1 MKKNSCLL
9 LGLVAAVTVAVA
21 GQANA
26 TVLFDTFGPGDSYGT
41 SPYLIGAKFGS
52 PFTQCAAFTI
62 TPSQPYQLD
71 TIEVALSQ
79 IYFGGLPVGTNE
91 VAVRLMDS
99 PSGTVLEQFDWV
111 NQMQEYGPSDPPLV
125 GTSVLHPVLA
135 PGTEY
140 WLVASAPVYGTLAYW
155 SDSDPA
161 VYGSTLT
168 LGTGIPQ
175 PIRTDLPLPAF
186 RLDGTAVVPAPGAA
200 VLTWL
205 GLGAIQWLRRRR
217 AL

>member
-1 MKKNSCLL
+1 MKSNSSRV
-9 LGLVAAVTVAVA
+9 LGLLAAVLLTVA

-26 TVLFDTFGPGDSYGT
+26 TVIFDTFGPGDSYGT
-41 SPYLIGAKFGS
+41 SPYMIGAKFGS

-62 TPSQPYQLD
+62 TSSQLYQLD
-71 TIEVALSQ
+71 AIEVALSQ
-79 IYFGGLPVGTNE
+79 VYFGGLPIGTNE
-91 VAVRLMDS
+91 IAVSLMDD
-99 PSGTVLEQFDWV
+99 PQGTVIEQFDWV

-155 SDSDPA
+155 ADSNPPI
-161 VYGSTLT
+161 YGSTLT

-175 PIRTDLPLPAF
+175 PLRDDLPLPAF
-186 RLDGTAVVPAPGAA
+186 RIDGTAVIPAPGAA
-200 VLTWL
+200 VLAWL
-205 GLGAIQWLRRRR
+205 GLGMVQWLRRRKS
-217 AL
+217 L